1 MADAA
6 IDARA
11 VIAGSLDSYKGRLAG
26 GLEVAS
32 STDFAFQN
40 DLTTWRFTMR
50 LDGDLTHASE
60 IKHFVGGAS

>member
-1 MADAA
+1 M
-6 IDARA
+6 
-11 VIAGSLDSYKGRLAG
+11 AG

-50 LDGDLTHASE
+50 LDGDLISNTE
-60 IKHFVGGAS
+60 VKHFVGGAS